1 MLNRTRRKSSPA
13 HGALLLILLLSV
25 SSCATSPAKNIV
37 ANPAKSDAN
46 PPQIQSQTENLPPL
60 VASAAPTSAKDE
72 SAKPYLLKMS
82 DGESR
87 SAENRQRREN
97 LFSFHFKEISLDAV
111 VKMLSDRGRNFRYVI
126 HPDVGSRKVLGLY
139 LEDITWREALDTI
152 ARLHNLIITEE
163 HNLVV
168 INTAE
173 NYMAAQEQ
181 DAKRVRL
188 SRERA
193 EAERSMLTAS
203 FKSKQMQADEQRTF
217 RSFKLKYA
225 EPNEARA
232 YLERIFSGSGEAPP
246 GDLPPISGAPAAA
259 REQEGARIIFSTFS
273 KASILTA
280 YGTPADINDV
290 ARRIDEIDV
299 PQQQIFIESRIV
311 EVSRN
316 HSRSLGVQWGG
327 IGARSSGS
335 PFPATIGVAGSAQVG
350 SAALVPTGLT
360 GNTGGGTLSNGYAM
374 GTANGVVD
382 LPAVDPS
389 NAGALPAAVSIAL
402 SDSAGT
408 SALNLRFSAL
418 ERDGKGKILSNPKI
432 ITINGVKAKIASGRE
447 IPYQQSAG
455 GASGATTVAFR
466 NAVISLEVTPFVTP
480 DNRISLKILAHKD
493 DADFTNP
500 VQSVPSILTRSVET
514 SVVVTDGGTAVLGG
528 VFENLQTGTD
538 RGVPYLSKIPII
550 GWLFKGSEDVDNEKE
565 LLIFITPRIVRG
577 NFT

>member
-1 MLNRTRRKSSPA
+1 MLNRSRRMNRPA
-13 HGALLLILLLSV
+13 YSALMLVFFLSV
-25 SSCATSPAKNIV
+25 SSCATPPTKNIV
-37 ANPAKSDAN
+37 AEPAKNDTALAGTQQQTGIV
-46 PPQIQSQTENLPPL
+46 PPVPPFD
-60 VASAAPTSAKDE
+60 VPRSGHGVDSG
-72 SAKPYLLKMS
+72 KPYLPKLS
-82 DGESR
+82 DEERRG
-87 SAENRQRREN
+87 AENRQRREN
-97 LFSFHFKEISLDAV
+97 LFSFHFKEISLEAV
-111 VKMLSDRGRNFRYVI
+111 VNMLSDRGRNFRYVI
-126 HPDVGSRKVLGLY
+126 HPDVGTRKVLGLY

-152 ARLHNLIITEE
+152 ARLHNLVITEE
-163 HNLVV
+163 RNLVV
-168 INTAE
+168 INTYE

-181 DAKRVRL
+181 DAKRARL

-203 FKSKQMQADEQRTF
+203 FRSKQLQADEQRTY

-225 EPNEARA
+225 EPNEAKA
-232 YLERIFSGSGEAPP
+232 YLERIFSGSGDTPPAEVPP
-246 GDLPPISGAPAAA
+246 GANIPAAA
-259 REQEGARIIFSTFS
+259 QTAPRILFSTFI

-280 YGTPADINDV
+280 YGTPADIEEV
-290 ARRIDEIDV
+290 SRRIDDIDV

-311 EVSRN
+311 EVMRN

-327 IGARSSGS
+327 LAMRPTSGSSSG
-335 PFPATIGVAGSAQVG
+335 AIGLAGSAQVG
-350 SAALVPTGLT
+350 SAALVPNGLT
-360 GNTGGGTLSNGYAM
+360 ATPGGTLANSYAM
-374 GTANGVVD
+374 GTSNAMVD
-382 LPAVDPS
+382 LPATDPL

-402 SDSAGT
+402 SDTAGT

-418 ERDGKGKILSNPKI
+418 ERDGKGKTLSNPKI
-432 ITINGVKAKIASGRE
+432 ITINGVRAKIASGRE

-480 DNRISLKILAHKD
+480 DSRISLKILAHKD

-500 VQSVPSILTRSVET
+500 VQNVPSILTRSVET

-528 VFENLQTGTD
+528 VFENLQSGAE
-538 RGVPYLSKIPII
+538 RGVPFLSKIPII
-550 GWLFKGSEDVDNEKE
+550 GWLFKGSEDIDNEKE

>member
-1 MLNRTRRKSSPA
+1 MLNRIRRRNSAP
-13 HGALLLILLLSV
+13 HGALILTALLFA

-37 ANPAKSDAN
+37 ADPAKSDAN
-46 PPQIQSQTENLPPL
+46 PPQIQFQ
-60 VASAAPTSAKDE
+60 SAAQQPLTSLAAPSSVKNSE
-72 SAKPYLLKMS
+72 SGKPHLLKLS
-82 DGESR
+82 EEERGKV
-87 SAENRQRREN
+87 ENRKHREN
-97 LFSFHFKEISLDAV
+97 LFTFHFKEVSLETV
-111 VKMLSDRGRNFRYVI
+111 VKMLSDRGRNFHYVI

-152 ARLHNLIITEE
+152 ARLHNLVVTEE

-181 DAKRVRL
+181 EAKRIRL
-188 SRERA
+188 AREQA

-203 FKSKQMQADEQRTF
+203 FKSRQLQADEQRMF

-232 YLERIFSGSGEAPP
+232 YLERIFSVPGEPP
-246 GDLPPISGAPAAA
+246 PAENTAAGGAPAAA
-259 REQEGARIIFSTFS
+259 LGQTGARIIFSTFS

-280 YGTPADINDV
+280 YGTPADIDEV
-290 ARRIDEIDV
+290 ARRIDDIDV

-327 IGARSSGS
+327 IGANSSNAT
-335 PFPATIGVAGSAQVG
+335 FPATIGVAGSAQAG
-350 SAALVPTGLT
+350 NPALVANGLT
-360 GNTGGGTLSNGYAM
+360 ATGSTLANGYAM

-382 LPAVDPS
+382 LPATDPS
-389 NAGALPAAVSIAL
+389 NAGALPAAISIAL
-402 SDSAGT
+402 SDTAGT

-418 ERDGKGKILSNPKI
+418 ERDGKGKTLSNPKI
-432 ITINGVKAKIASGRE
+432 ITINGVRAKIASGRE

-528 VFENLQTGTD
+528 VFENLHTGTE

-550 GWLFKGSEDVDNEKE
+550 GWLFRGTDDVDNEKE
-565 LLIFITPRIVRG
+565 LLIFITPRIVKG